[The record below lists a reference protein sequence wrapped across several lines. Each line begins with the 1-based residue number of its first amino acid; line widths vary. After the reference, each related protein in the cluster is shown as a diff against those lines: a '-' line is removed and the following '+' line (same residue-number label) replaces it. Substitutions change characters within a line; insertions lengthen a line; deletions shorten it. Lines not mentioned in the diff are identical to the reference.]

1 MKKAILSLLIVSF
14 LSSFSIISFT
24 EVVNAIK
31 AGNAAEVAKFF
42 DNTVEITVAQKTNS
56 YSKKQAELVLSD
68 FFQTNNVKNFEVIHQ
83 SENSA
88 SQYYIGNLTTN
99 TGVYRTTIFM
109 KQKGNKQVIQEL
121 RFEK

>member
-1 MKKAILSLLIVSF
+1 MKKAILSLLIVSI
-14 LSSFSIISFT
+14 LSSFVSVSLT

-31 AGNAAEVAKFF
+31 AGNAAEVAKYF
-42 DNTVEITVAQKTNS
+42 DNSVEITVSQKANS

-68 FFQTNNVKNFEVIHQ
+68 FFEANTVKSFEVIHQ

-88 SQYYIGNLTTN
+88 SQYCIGNLTTN
-99 TGVYRTTIFM
+99 NGVYRTTIYM
-109 KQKGNKQVIQEL
+109 KQIGSKQVIQEL

>member
-1 MKKAILSLLIVSF
+1 MKKAILSLLIVSI
-14 LSSFSIISFT
+14 LSSFTLISFT
-24 EVVNAIK
+24 EVVSAIK
-31 AGNAAEVAKFF
+31 AGSASEVAKYF
-42 DNTVEITVAQKTNS
+42 DNTVEITISQKTNS

-68 FFQTNNVKNFEVIHQ
+68 FFQNNIIKKFDVIHQ

-88 SQYYIGNLTTN
+88 SQYCIGNLTTDN
-99 TGVYRTTIFM
+99 GIYRTTIYM

>member
-1 MKKAILSLLIVSF
+1 MKKAILSLLIVAI
-14 LSSFSIISFT
+14 LSSFTLISFT
-24 EVVNAIK
+24 EVVSAIK
-31 AGNAAEVAKFF
+31 AGNAAEVAKYF

-68 FFQTNNVKNFEVIHQ
+68 FFQTNSVKSFDVIHQ

-88 SQYYIGNLTTN
+88 SQYCIGNLTTIN
-99 TGVYRTTIFM
+99 GVYRTTIFM

>member
-1 MKKAILSLLIVSF
+1 MKKAILSLLIVSL
-14 LSSFSIISFT
+14 LSSFALISFT
-24 EVVNAIK
+24 EVVSAIK
-31 AGNAAEVAKFF
+31 AGNAAEVAKYF
-42 DNTVEITVAQKTNS
+42 DNTVEITVSEKTNS

-68 FFQTNNVKNFEVIHQ
+68 FFQNNNVKSFEVIHQ

-88 SQYYIGNLTTN
+88 SQYCIGNLTTN
-99 TGVYRTTIFM
+99 SDVYRTTIFM

>member
-14 LSSFSIISFT
+14 LSSFSLISVT
-24 EVVNAIK
+24 EVVSAMR
-31 AGNAAEVAKFF
+31 AGNAAEVAKYF

-68 FFQTNNVKNFEVIHQ
+68 FFQNNNVISFEVIHQ

-88 SQYYIGNLTTN
+88 SQYCIGNLTTN
-99 TGVYRTTIFM
+99 NGVYRTTIFM